1 MRRIIIYAPPFTS
14 NGGGT
19 VALYYLAFLLREAG
33 WDSRICIMAPHN
45 EERPNE
51 HCMDYVRGL
60 ESPDDAIVIYPEL
73 TSGNP
78 LGATRVIRWILAAP
92 GVAGASQIHTWSP
105 DDIVL
110 RWDTPITSSC
120 LNVFRLSP
128 SMLGRVDRVLGK
140 RSVDR
145 GSSFRCC
152 HLIRKGMAVHGTIP
166 DGFHPPGSVNV
177 DIQMCDLDTGLN
189 ILEDMDVLFTY
200 DAYCAWIIYAVL
212 CGCVV
217 VVCPIPGVSRE
228 QYIDKTMIR
237 GGPSTGIIYNHNP
250 IPYLNRAR
258 RDLVSNLATI
268 QQSWISY
275 ITELRTMSIDRI
287 LRIIDSWD
295 TDHMLRNA
303 PIALLSP

>member
-1 MRRIIIYAPPFTS
+1 MSKKIVIYAPPFTS

-19 VALYYLAFLLREAG
+19 VALYYLASLLREAG
-33 WDSRICIMAPHN
+33 WDSRMCIMAPHH
-45 EERPNE
+45 EENPNE
-51 HCMDYVRGL
+51 YCTDYVRGL
-60 ESPDDAIVIYPEL
+60 ASPDDAIVVYPEL
-73 TSGNP
+73 TAGNP

-92 GVAGASQIHTWSP
+92 GVAGASVMHTWSP

-110 RWDTPITSSC
+110 RWDTTITSSC

-128 SMLGRVDRVLGK
+128 SMLGRIDRVLEK
-140 RSVDR
+140 RAVDR
-145 GSSFRCC
+145 EGFRCC

-166 DGFHPPGSVNV
+166 VGFHPPGAVNV

-237 GGPSTGIIYNHNP
+237 GGPSTGIVYDHHP
-250 IPYLNRAR
+250 IPLLNAAR
-258 RDLVSNLATI
+258 RDLLSDLAGI
-268 QQSWISY
+268 QRSWIDY
-275 ITELRTMSIDRI
+275 MTDLRTSSIDRFV
-287 LRIIDSWD
+287 RIVGSWD
-295 TDHMLRNA
+295 PDHTLRNA
-303 PIALLSP
+303 PTALLSP